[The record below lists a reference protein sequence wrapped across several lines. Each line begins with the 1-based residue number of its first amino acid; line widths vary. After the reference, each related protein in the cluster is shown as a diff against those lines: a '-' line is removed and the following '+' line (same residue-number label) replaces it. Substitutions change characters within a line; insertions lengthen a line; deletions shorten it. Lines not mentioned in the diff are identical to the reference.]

1 MPQTTFGVVKKIKT
15 KYGMKKKSVDMLT
28 VVYVNSESFEAIC
41 YEFEN
46 LKPFDNYAEQKRN
59 IECVW
64 KINDDGSVHFNTLF
78 VTW

>member
-1 MPQTTFGVVKKIKT
+1 MF
-15 KYGMKKKSVDMLT
+15 T
-28 VVYVNSESFEAIC
+28 VVYVNSESIEAIC

-46 LKPFDNYAEQKRN
+46 LKPFDIYAEKRD